1 MWNDILM
8 AMREATPDPK
18 ALARLIGERVRR
30 LREQRGWSLSSLAVR
45 AELGKATLSQ
55 IESGRR
61 NPTLETL
68 YAIAAQLEIGLS
80 ELLTEATSP
89 SHAGPVVRGSAVE
102 ATLVAV
108 YQDPTVTTEIYRLQI
123 HPGRVQI
130 SPGHGPGVIE
140 HLFITAG
147 TVRVGPLA
155 RPVEVSAGADWS
167 WESSTP
173 HSYTAIG
180 DETAEAVLVIRHP
193 VETG

>member
-1 MWNDILM
+1 MWNDILV
-8 AMREATPDPK
+8 AVHEATPDPK

-45 AELGKATLSQ
+45 AGLGKATLSQ
-55 IESGRR
+55 IESGQR

-68 YAIAAQLEIGLS
+68 YAIAAQLQIGLS
-80 ELLTEATSP
+80 ELLTEATSR

-102 ATLVAV
+102 ATLVAA
-108 YQDPTVTTEIYRLQI
+108 YRDPAVTTEIYRLQI
-123 HPGRVQI
+123 HPGRAQI

-147 TVRVGPLA
+147 TVRVGSLE
-155 RPVEVSAGADWS
+155 RPVEVGVGADWS

-180 DETAEAVLVIRHP
+180 DEPAEALLVIRHP